1 MTRIDIKMMNSTELR
16 ELRSMIREELDF
28 RAEIGKEITNN
39 WENEGGMTLPY
50 VDDNTPREELDTWRK
65 KS

>member
-28 RAEIGKEITNN
+28 RAEVGKEINEQQAGIRNYVEGSFEHMVNN
-39 WENEGGMTLPY
+39 EI
-50 VDDNTPREELDTWRK
+50 
-65 KS
+65 